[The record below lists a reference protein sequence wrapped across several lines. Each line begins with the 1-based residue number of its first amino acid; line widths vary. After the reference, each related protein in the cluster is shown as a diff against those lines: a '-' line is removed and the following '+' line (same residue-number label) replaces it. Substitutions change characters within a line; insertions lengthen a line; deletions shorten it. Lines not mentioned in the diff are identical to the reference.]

1 MVCQWH
7 YFGEYLAN
15 HFNID
20 ITSMHETHI
29 DTKSPHLVSQNVME
43 PFQRIF
49 GQAIWGPTNIYAHI
63 FDDIWSGLIFVM
75 KYVMVQILLKFT
87 SSEKKRK

>member
-20 ITSMHETHI
+20 ITPMHETHI

-43 PFQRIF
+43 TLQRIF
-49 GQAIWGPTNIYAHI
+49 GQAIWGP
-63 FDDIWSGLIFVM
+63 
-75 KYVMVQILLKFT
+75 
-87 SSEKKRK
+87 